1 MEPGKQER
9 GAAYFDQ
16 WYADM
21 ATSPARDAIVAR
33 TLGLP
38 PQLQSA
44 STLTWAGIAEVTEAL
59 RLPAGGL
66 LVDAACGRGGYGI
79 EVARRTG
86 ARLTGMD
93 FSEVALEEARL
104 SSARLLPDRRA
115 EFLAGTLTATGL
127 PAAVADGLMC
137 VDAVQFADPPLAAL
151 REFRRCWPRA
161 PGWC

>member
-44 STLTWAGIAEVTEAL
+44 STLTWALQACSGRDWREVFPVMASYPLSPFDYAAEDAYL
-59 RLPAGGL
+59 ASRAG
-66 LVDAACGRGGYGI
+66 
-79 EVARRTG
+79 
-86 ARLTGMD
+86 
-93 FSEVALEEARL
+93 
-104 SSARLLPDRRA
+104 
-115 EFLAGTLTATGL
+115 AG
-127 PAAVADGLMC
+127 
-137 VDAVQFADPPLAAL
+137 
-151 REFRRCWPRA
+151 
-161 PGWC
+161 